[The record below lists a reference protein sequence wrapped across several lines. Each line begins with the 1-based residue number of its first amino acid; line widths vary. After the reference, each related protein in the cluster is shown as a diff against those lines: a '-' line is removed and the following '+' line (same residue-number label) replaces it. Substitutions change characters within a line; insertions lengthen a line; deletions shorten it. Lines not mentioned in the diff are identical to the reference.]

1 MATELREMLTV
12 SEIMENGE
20 LETYYQ
26 LIDEGLTTEQ
36 AMLKVGQNIGEV
48 LLPSDWEEMMEERRG
63 NNE

>member
-1 MATELREMLTV
+1 
-12 SEIMENGE
+12 MENGE